1 MSSQSLAN
9 RPVGSRTT
17 FQQRRMIN
25 LVISYG
31 LAAIAIFFALYPV
44 LMIFSA
50 SLNPTGSLQ
59 SRGLIP
65 DNASFEN
72 YQRLYTDPINPFP
85 KWMWNSIRVSGITTV
100 LAVLTTAFAAYAFS
114 RFRFKG
120 RRNLLLTLVL
130 VQVFPNLLSLVSLFL
145 LLLELGTYI
154 PFLSVGTHGGLILIY
169 LGGAMGLNV
178 WLMKGF
184 FDSVPRELDESAK
197 MDGASDWQI
206 FWRIIFPLVRPI
218 LAVIAI
224 LTFIGTFSD
233 FLLAS
238 VILQRAEQYTF
249 MVGLYR
255 FILVQFNQNWGVFA
269 AGAVIGALPV
279 VLIYLFLQD
288 QIVGGLT
295 AGSVKG

>member
-1 MSSQSLAN
+1 MSSQSV
-9 RPVGSRTT
+9 PVRRKEGMSIT
-17 FQQRRMIN
+17 QQRRA
-25 LVISYG
+25 G
-31 LAAIAIFFALYPV
+31 LALSYFLSFLAVAFALYPV
-44 LMIFSA
+44 LMIISA
-50 SLNPTGSLQ
+50 SLDPSGRLTSQGIIPT
-59 SRGLIP
+59 
-65 DNASFEN
+65 NASFAN
-72 YQRLYTDPINPFP
+72 YERLWSDPINPFP
-85 KWMWNSIRVSGITTV
+85 RWLWNSIKISTITTV
-100 LAVLTTAFAAYAFS
+100 LAVVITSFAAYAFS

-120 RRNLLLTLVL
+120 RRNLLLSLVL

-169 LGGAMGLNV
+169 LGGTMGLNV

-197 MDGASDWQI
+197 VDGASDWQI

-255 FILVQFNQNWGVFA
+255 FIATQFTAQWGVFA
-269 AGAVIGALPV
+269 AGAVIGAFPIV
-279 VLIYLFLQD
+279 AIYIALQD

>member
-1 MSSQSLAN
+1 MSSQPTAPRRGGGL
-9 RPVGSRTT
+9 TIT
-17 FQQRRMIN
+17 QQKT
-25 LVISYG
+25 LG
-31 LAAIAIFFALYPV
+31 LALSYFLSFLAVAFALYPV
-44 LMIFSA
+44 LMIISA
-50 SLNPTGSLQ
+50 SLDPTGRLS
-59 SRGLIP
+59 SRSFIP
-65 DNASFEN
+65 PNASFEN
-72 YQRLYTDPINPFP
+72 YQTLWSDPLNPFP
-85 KWMWNSIRVSGITTV
+85 RWLWNSVKISGITTV
-100 LAVLTTAFAAYAFS
+100 LAVMITAFAAYAFS
-114 RFRFKG
+114 RFRFRG

-130 VQVFPNLLSLVSLFL
+130 VQVFPNLLAIVALFL
-145 LLLELGTYI
+145 LLLEIGAYI
-154 PFLSVGTHGGLILIY
+154 PFLSVGTHGGLILVY
-169 LGGAMGLNV
+169 LGGTMGLNV

-197 MDGASDWQI
+197 VDGASDWQI

-255 FILVQFNQNWGVFA
+255 FISGTFTENWGVFA
-269 AGAVIGALPV
+269 AGAVVGALPIV
-279 VLIYLFLQD
+279 AIYIALQD